1 MFMHGYRSYMENA
14 FPHDELMPLSCKGR
28 QRGVTPSR
36 GDVDDALG
44 NFSLTLV
51 DTLDTLVVLGEFDEF
66 ERAVKLAV
74 EQISFDSDL
83 TVSVF
88 ETNIRMVGGLISAHL
103 MSLLV
108 KQRED
113 RQRMEWYS
121 DQLFKMA
128 TNLADRLLPAFNSTS
143 GVPYSRVNLKKG
155 LLPSL
160 KRQHDTCTA
169 CGGTMI
175 LEWAAL
181 SRLSGRPVYE
191 EKARKAMDFLWAQ
204 RHRGSDLMGTVL
216 NVNSG
221 DWVRPESG
229 IGAGIDSYY
238 EYTLKAYI
246 LLGDDD
252 YLYRFNKHYDAI
264 MRHLNKGPI
273 FVDVQMHRPQLAS
286 RSYMDALLAFWPG
299 IQVLKGDLRGAIEMH
314 QMLYNVVKKHKFL
327 PDAFTHD
334 LQIHWAQHPLRP
346 EFIESTYFLYRAT
359 KDPHYLEVAKEV
371 MQSLEQNVR
380 VPCGFASVK
389 DVRTMEHEDQMES
402 FVLAETFK
410 YLYMIFSEPNDL
422 PFHPDNY
429 VLTTEAHFLPL
440 SIAEMTGT
448 DPNDRLPRRM
458 LIDPDEIIEHHD
470 SSKTNSQQFFAVCPT
485 TLIQKEEREEKC
497 ENKEG
502 EQKESLTNIEEEE
515 ETKLPFWRRTPDG
528 LDVNRILGTMDII
541 LEGIKKS
548 VDDEL
553 LSIFGNEEI
562 RLRPTTFN
570 PIDPAHVE
578 QLTRMGIRMEFQPDG
593 RIQLIHTSSQVLIG
607 FVLWASVLICAFTL
621 SIGAMLFY
629 KLVPLFLKFILRRIA
644 FLGLRFIREMG
655 KFWKEASDERS
666 VQTVSAPHFGL
677 PAWTA
682 APATFGMNFTNGEKV
697 IAEIVLVDPF
707 KACNSSQLFNGN
719 ELRGKIAVILRGDCM
734 FEDKALLVQREG
746 AVGLIIIGNN
756 QQGSSFEHMP
766 YFAMS
771 GSAANLDSDGQ
782 KKNNMKVEIPVVF
795 LFYIEGQQFL
805 DLIFDDPKMIVSIGE
820 NKFNPVYCFEQFL
833 RQNFIFRR
841 EQFAIS
847 NQFLSINAG
856 RTTLYINFY
865 FDGVN
870 ESSLVEEKQ
879 AVVERNIEW
888 IDSTIQFPDIKFRQT
903 FQAHLRALAYSLLDY
918 PLNMEIKDYLQLRQ
932 LIRHLKLGRP
942 KNVNEKG

>member
-1 MFMHGYRSYMENA
+1 MQINKKLKDQLVACLILLINFCCYFFDTNASLQVNEIENETIGDLFDENAVFNKTLLRDKAHEMFMHGYRSYMENA

-66 ERAVKLAV
+66 ERAVKLAI

-113 RQRMEWYS
+113 KQRMEWYS
-121 DQLFKMA
+121 DQLLKMA
-128 TNLADRLLPAFNSTS
+128 TDLADRLLPAFNSTS

-273 FVDVQMHRPQLAS
+273 FVDVQMHRPQIAS

-334 LQIHWAQHPLRP
+334 LQVHWAQHPLRP

-359 KDPHYLEVAKEV
+359 KDPHYLEVAKEI

-458 LIDPDEIIEHHD
+458 LIDPDEIVEHHD

-485 TLIQKEEREEKC
+485 TLIQREEREEKC

-502 EQKESLTNIEEEE
+502 QQKESVTNIEEEE

-528 LDVNRILGTMDII
+528 LVEYGGKLREDVNRILGTMDII

-570 PIDPAHVE
+570 PIDPTHVE
-578 QLTRMGIRMEFQPDG
+578 QLTRMGIRMEFQSDG
-593 RIQLIHTSSQVLIG
+593 RIQLIHTSSQRSIAITSGAVVALDSLISFFSSKPPQIYSPFSFSTIFSSLLENHSSTSKAEYIHMVLIG

-629 KLVPLFLKFILRRIA
+629 KLVPLFLKFILRRI
-644 FLGLRFIREMG
+644 G
-655 KFWKEASDERS
+655 
-666 VQTVSAPHFGL
+666 
-677 PAWTA
+677 
-682 APATFGMNFTNGEKV
+682 
-697 IAEIVLVDPF
+697 
-707 KACNSSQLFNGN
+707 
-719 ELRGKIAVILRGDCM
+719 
-734 FEDKALLVQREG
+734 
-746 AVGLIIIGNN
+746 II
-756 QQGSSFEHMP
+756 
-766 YFAMS
+766 
-771 GSAANLDSDGQ
+771 
-782 KKNNMKVEIPVVF
+782 
-795 LFYIEGQQFL
+795 
-805 DLIFDDPKMIVSIGE
+805 
-820 NKFNPVYCFEQFL
+820 
-833 RQNFIFRR
+833 
-841 EQFAIS
+841 
-847 NQFLSINAG
+847 SINSEDILNK
-856 RTTLYINFY
+856 TK
-865 FDGVN
+865 DG
-870 ESSLVEEKQ
+870 
-879 AVVERNIEW
+879 
-888 IDSTIQFPDIKFRQT
+888 
-903 FQAHLRALAYSLLDY
+903 
-918 PLNMEIKDYLQLRQ
+918 
-932 LIRHLKLGRP
+932 
-942 KNVNEKG
+942 